1 MVFVKSCSVPIV
13 IFFALVFGI
22 GCQTTSPNPAVQD
35 LPAVQVVPQTDARPL
50 AGKMSVGYTHIRS
63 DGNRLVGG
71 QGSMPDTQPVDV
83 SLNGEPQW
91 VVAVPTDD
99 GSLWAVTLDDG
110 RVQYFEVSAGRDVT
124 EIKMSP
130 DQISPD
136 TPPALYIDDSGEV
149 SLIIP
154 DDEDAALVTHPV
166 LIEGGVGR
174 AYVDTEGGLV
184 VRNSTGQTR
193 LPINALPDARI
204 LTDEKGRLL
213 LLTDASQRYR
223 HGVLGDTAEAA
234 SITMV
239 ETEPEVRVVLNIPTP
254 DDTVVEGI
262 APIWVDM
269 DGDGVREIIVTLSN
283 ARQGAQIVV
292 FNESGEPVAKGPAI
306 GQGSRW
312 RHQIAVAPFGPN
324 GEMELVDV
332 LTPHIGGVVE
342 FYRLEGDDLRIIA
355 QVSGFTSHVFGSR
368 NLDMVVAG
376 DFDGDGRTE
385 LLLPDQTR
393 TELGAIRHTSEGA
406 EIAWTLDLDE
416 RLQTNIMAVAL
427 SDGGMVVGI
436 GMAKRTLRLW
446 VP

>member
-1 MVFVKSCSVPIV
+1 
-13 IFFALVFGI
+13 
-22 GCQTTSPNPAVQD
+22 
-35 LPAVQVVPQTDARPL
+35 
-50 AGKMSVGYTHIRS
+50 
-63 DGNRLVGG
+63 
-71 QGSMPDTQPVDV
+71 MPDTQPIDV
-83 SLNGEPQW
+83 SLDGEPQW
-91 VVAVPTDD
+91 VVAVSTDE

-110 RVQYFEVSAGRDVT
+110 RVQYFEVSGRDVT
-124 EIKMSP
+124 EIAMSP
-130 DQISPD
+130 DQIPSD

-149 SLIIP
+149 RLITLDDDDASLT
-154 DDEDAALVTHPV
+154 THPV
-166 LIEGGVGR
+166 LIDGGADR

-184 VRNSTGQTR
+184 VRNSTGETR
-193 LPINALPDARI
+193 LPINAMPDARI
-204 LTDEKGRLL
+204 LMDEKGRLL
-213 LLTDASQRYR
+213 LLTDATQRYR
-223 HGVLGDTAEAA
+223 HGVLGDTTEAA

-239 ETEPEVRVVLNIPTP
+239 ETEPEVRVALNIPIP

-262 APIWVDM
+262 SPIWADM
-269 DGDGVREIIVTLSN
+269 DGDGTREIIVTLSN
-283 ARQGAQIVV
+283 ARQGAQIVI

-342 FYRLEGDDLRIIA
+342 FYRLEGDDLRIVA
-355 QVSGFTSHVFGSR
+355 QISGFTSHVIGSR
-368 NLDMVVAG
+368 NLDMAVAG

-406 EIAWTLDLDE
+406 EVAWTVDLDE
-416 RLQTNIMAVAL
+416 RLQTNIMAIAL
-427 SDGGMVVGI
+427 SDGGMVVGVGI
-436 GMAKRTLRLW
+436 AKGTLRLW

>member
-1 MVFVKSCSVPIV
+1 
-13 IFFALVFGI
+13 
-22 GCQTTSPNPAVQD
+22 
-35 LPAVQVVPQTDARPL
+35 
-50 AGKMSVGYTHIRS
+50 
-63 DGNRLVGG
+63 
-71 QGSMPDTQPVDV
+71 
-83 SLNGEPQW
+83 
-91 VVAVPTDD
+91 
-99 GSLWAVTLDDG
+99 
-110 RVQYFEVSAGRDVT
+110 
-124 EIKMSP
+124 
-130 DQISPD
+130 
-136 TPPALYIDDSGEV
+136 
-149 SLIIP
+149 
-154 DDEDAALVTHPV
+154 
-166 LIEGGVGR
+166 
-174 AYVDTEGGLV
+174 
-184 VRNSTGQTR
+184 

-213 LLTDASQRYR
+213 LLTDATQRYR
-223 HGVLGDTAEAA
+223 HGVLGDSIEAA

-239 ETEPEVRVVLNIPTP
+239 ETEPEVRVVLKIPIP

-262 APIWVDM
+262 APIWADM
-269 DGDGVREIIVTLSN
+269 DGDGTREIIVTLSN
-283 ARQGAQIVV
+283 ARQGAQVVV
-292 FNESGEPVAKGPAI
+292 FDESGEPVAKGPAI

-342 FYRLEGDDLRIIA
+342 FYRLEGDELRIIA

-368 NLDMVVAG
+368 NLDMAVAG

-406 EIAWTLDLDE
+406 EVAWTVDLDE

-427 SDGGMVVGI
+427 SDGGMVVGV
-436 GMAKRTLRLW
+436 GMAKGTLRLW